1 MAKSLEKTVVRVF
14 GAGAGLVFSAVLWIN
29 SNFFCNS
36 CLTSVRRRRPTRLTQ
51 TLGFLLSSFPPTF
64 AFFRALP
71 TSVPLSELSKLTLWL
86 RLARQL
92 NNRATNWV

>member
-64 AFFRALP
+64 AFFSSFANFR
-71 TSVPLSELSKLTLWL
+71 SVVGAKQIDIMAQAGE
-86 RLARQL
+86 A
-92 NNRATNWV
+92 A